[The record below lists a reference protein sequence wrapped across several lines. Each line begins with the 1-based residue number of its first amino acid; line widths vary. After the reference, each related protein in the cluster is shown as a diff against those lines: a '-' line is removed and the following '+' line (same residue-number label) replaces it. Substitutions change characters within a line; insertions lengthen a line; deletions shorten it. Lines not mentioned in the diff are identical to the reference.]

1 MTGYNGGKL
10 MQLADYNLHVPV
22 NDMQI
27 AEDIHM
33 VFVHLMMRLFNDA
46 YGKGNK

>member
-1 MTGYNGGKL
+1 